1 MFPTTTIS
9 ITFTDIVEQPELFK
23 KVLQSLLDIADN
35 EIKKQEAFVKPIVR
49 RRKKPVEIKEEEET
63 LSSANICTVQNK
75 KEK

>member
-1 MFPTTTIS
+1 MFPSTTIS

-49 RRKKPVEIKEEEET
+49 RRKKTPVEPVEEVK
-63 LSSANICTVQNK
+63 LDVVK
-75 KEK
+75 K